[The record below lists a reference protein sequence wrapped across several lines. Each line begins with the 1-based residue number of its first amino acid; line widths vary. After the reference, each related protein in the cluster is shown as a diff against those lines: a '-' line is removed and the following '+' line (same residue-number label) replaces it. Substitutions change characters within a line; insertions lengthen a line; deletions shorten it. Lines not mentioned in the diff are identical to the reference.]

1 MEFLEAF
8 ARIAD
13 KSSLPRFT
21 NVKTAFVLFKL
32 IFIDI

>member
-21 NVKTAFVLFKL
+21 NVKTGLLFKL